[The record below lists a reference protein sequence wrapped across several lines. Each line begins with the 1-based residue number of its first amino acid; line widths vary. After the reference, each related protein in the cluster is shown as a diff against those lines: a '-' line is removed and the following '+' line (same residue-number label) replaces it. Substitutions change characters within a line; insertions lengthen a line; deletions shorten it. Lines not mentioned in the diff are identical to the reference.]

1 MTAQEPQ
8 SERPE
13 SLFAE
18 LRRRRVLR
26 VAGTYA
32 VVAGSL
38 MQAGAVILPAFVLP
52 TSAMRLLILSL
63 AAGFPLAVL
72 LA

>member
-1 MTAQEPQ
+1 M
-8 SERPE
+8 
-13 SLFAE
+13 
-18 LRRRRVLR
+18 LR

-38 MQAGAVILPAFVLP
+38 MQAGAVILPAFELP